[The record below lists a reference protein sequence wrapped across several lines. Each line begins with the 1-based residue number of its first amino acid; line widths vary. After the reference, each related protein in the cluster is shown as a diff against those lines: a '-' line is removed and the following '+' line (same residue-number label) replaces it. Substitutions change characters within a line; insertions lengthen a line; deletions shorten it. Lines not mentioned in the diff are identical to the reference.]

1 MQYTTEE
8 LETML
13 DALSNCIITLESE
26 YNSNGQQERIA
37 ILWEIQQLTK
47 IERVLLQMIEFNE
60 LTKP

>member
-26 YNSNGQQERIA
+26 YNSNGQQERVA

-47 IERVLLQMIEFNE
+47 RES
-60 LTKP
+60 TTSDD